1 MRLFATRMGLAAL
14 AAGLALGSL
23 CSLGSLG
30 PLGSGAAWAAS
41 AENGKLAFMKHGC
54 FQCHGTMGQG
64 SVVTS
69 GGKVLTDTQLPYE
82 SFQAFVR
89 TTNRAMPP
97 YSEKILS
104 NDDLADI
111 YAYLTSIPK
120 AADYKTIPLLNQ

>member
-1 MRLFATRMGLAAL
+1 MRQSVVRVGLAAL
-14 AAGLALGSL
+14 AAGLV
-23 CSLGSLG
+23 
-30 PLGSGAAWAAS
+30 LGSGAALAAS
-41 AENGKLAFMKHGC
+41 AEKGKVAFVKHGC
-54 FQCHGTMGQG
+54 FQCHGTVGQG
-64 SVVTS
+64 SVITS
-69 GGKVLTDTQLPYE
+69 AGKVLTNTALPLE

-120 AADYKTIPLLNQ
+120 TADYKTIPLLNQ